1 MIQSKGILAKL
12 VERGVRILLTKE
24 CKKIAHLKI
33 DLNASSIQIIKG
45 EIQRINITAKDVN
58 YKELFLDEVELKANQ
73 IKINFNLTKKQ
84 LKFKDNPRLEFKI
97 SLSANSLNKVLL
109 SKNWNWIK
117 NMINKELLN
126 HKRLENLKISDGRLL
141 IKALENSISIN
152 ELLHINV
159 KTDNGKFFLVN
170 KKYNKIIQIPLEDK
184 IYIEDVN
191 LDNNLINI
199 SARSTISF

>member
-12 VERGVRILLTKE
+12 LERGVRILLTKE

-33 DLNASSIQIIKG
+33 DLTASSIQIIKG

-97 SLSANSLNKVLL
+97 SLSEDSLNKVLL

-141 IKALENSISIN
+141 IKALENSTSIN